1 MSSRA
6 SYRASWYVP
15 LLSFPPP
22 SFHLHATLFECLFC
36 ASGPSGGG
44 KSTMVA
50 LLEAFYYPV
59 SGHITIGIC
68 HSFLIYLFIH
78 FIHFIIYYFVFCFS
92 PSFLHLF

>member
-6 SYRASWYVP
+6 SYRAGWYVP

-22 SFHLHATLFECLFC
+22 SFHLHASLFECLFF

-68 HSFLIYLFIH
+68 HSFLIYLFIP
-78 FIHFIIYYFVFCFS
+78 FYRLLFCF
-92 PSFLHLF
+92 